1 MLEPLSDKERVSI
14 AILTLIDPETA
25 TANERQ
31 VHEWIGSY
39 EATVKNRDERIAALE
54 TEVARLRP
62 LAEVGEA
69 VEGMAIGDLLWRV
82 EHGWYTYKNAVN
94 TRQGMERDGVGF
106 DESSPVIALAA
117 LRVAKGRT

>member
-54 TEVARLRP
+54 AAPARW
-62 LAEVGEA
+62 A
-69 VEGMAIGDLLWRV
+69 
-82 EHGWYTYKNAVN
+82 
-94 TRQGMERDGVGF
+94 
-106 DESSPVIALAA
+106 PVIEAAIEARRAQHRYNTAIPFTDDREEAARRAYEANRQLEARIDAA
-117 LRVAKGRT
+117 LKEDDADG